1 MPCFLK
7 ITRLIKVEEKDL
19 RNGRFK
25 PYSFAARRMKS
36 RFSSLNPLFPINALA
51 TAEAEIPSYSAR
63 SLAVIDIEST
73 PDPIDGYIITCK
85 VAFCQLKSKIF

>member
-1 MPCFLK
+1 M
-7 ITRLIKVEEKDL
+7 

-36 RFSSLNPLFPINALA
+36 RFSSLIPFLPFKAID
-51 TAEAEIPSYSAR
+51 TAEAEIPSFSAS

-73 PDPIDGYIITCK
+73 SDPFVGYIITCK